1 MKKYALKEFIRNI
14 KFNVFIIV
22 QLAFVFAMIVFMIS
36 SVQQNLKY
44 YLPLKNVLSKDG
56 ICLVN
61 SMDVSLS
68 GKFLNENKED
78 DVLKYSKYFDEIFYA
93 SQLFVTGELSESE
106 MDKSE
111 KDFSYIPESD
121 NPYLSNTYSYY
132 KNVIDLYTPLMVD
145 GEWLSEV
152 DNYSNEENVLHAV
165 ITENDYGLK
174 VGDVYTQGLFVNDSG
189 YKNFKIKIIGVMKSG
204 TRTFG
209 MIDDYDARIKIT
221 AKDLYKSYSTEQEG
235 VPLVLF
241 STDELNK
248 YNCYSFISGRSILK
262 FKDGLSDEEYIKA
275 VESSY
280 GLGTLIEFKEIRENS
295 LKEIKSELTVLAPI
309 IGGIILLV
317 IVSVLSM
324 SAVNTN
330 KQLRNYGIY
339 YMCGCRWKQCAMI
352 NTLSILVSEAA
363 AVILAYAGLKFADVF
378 GFLKNTVVTLGTW
391 QLLGCLCVMVIT
403 LIAALIMPVL
413 IIGKSTPREIIKSK

>member
-1 MKKYALKEFIRNI
+1 MRKYALKEFIRNI

-36 SVQQNLKY
+36 SVQQNLRY
-44 YLPLKNVLSKDG
+44 YLPLKNVLNNDG
-56 ICLVN
+56 ICLAT

-68 GKFLNENKED
+68 GKFLNENKEV

-93 SQLFVTGELSESE
+93 SKLFATGELSEGE
-106 MDKSE
+106 IAKSE
-111 KDFSYIPESD
+111 NDFNYIPESD
-121 NPYLSNTYSYY
+121 NQYEANVYTYN
-132 KNVIDLYTPLMVD
+132 KNVIDLYTPVMAD

-152 DNYSNEENVLHAV
+152 ESYSDEENVLHAV

-189 YKNFKIKIIGVMKSG
+189 YKNFKIKVIGVMKSG
-204 TRTFG
+204 TRSFG
-209 MIDDYDARIKIT
+209 MVDEYDSRIKLT
-221 AKDLYKSYSTEQEG
+221 AKDMYKSYSTEQEG

-241 STDELNK
+241 SADELNK
-248 YNCYSFISGRSILK
+248 YNCYSFISGRSMIK
-262 FKDGLSDEEYIKA
+262 FKDGLSDEEYEKA

-280 GLGTLIEFKEIRENS
+280 GLGTFIEFKEIRENS
-295 LKEIKSELTVLAPI
+295 LKEVKSELIVLTPI

-339 YMCGCRWKQCAMI
+339 YMCGCRWKQCTMI
-352 NTLSILVSEAA
+352 NALSIFIAEIAA
-363 AVILAYAGLKFADVF
+363 AILAYAGLKFADVF
-378 GFLKNTVVTLGTW
+378 GFLKNTIVTLGVW
-391 QLLGCLCVMVIT
+391 QLLGCLCVVVIT
-403 LIAALIMPVL
+403 LIAALIMPAV
-413 IIGKSTPREIIKSK
+413 IIGKSTPREIIKFK